1 MSDDQ
6 ERGEARSK
14 ETASA
19 SAVETKA
26 ATKVATKGPKR
37 AIHGPVIDRVG
48 RDVASDRRTL
58 LVLPGLG
65 GGKAGLVALLDG
77 LARTRPVLSIEADSL
92 SGPWPSRVAAIVAEL
107 DRRGLD
113 RVDVLAWSFGGV
125 VAQHALLAAPERFEG
140 AILAATAARLRARER
155 AMMAHLRA
163 LFEQELGSM
172 TLARALIGVLF
183 GPPFLRR
190 PGVVAVLEALLG
202 QVPLDRANWIG
213 AFDALLEHRLEG
225 ELRGIDRVRA
235 VVCGE
240 LDWIFPIDE
249 AERLAE
255 LVGAPLERLPG
266 IGHAL
271 WIEAPEALIAACAR
285 YLGPPSPSS

>member
-1 MSDDQ
+1 MTDP
-6 ERGEARSK
+6 E
-14 ETASA
+14 ETRESGAKDAASVKTPA
-19 SAVETKA
+19 KT
-26 ATKVATKGPKR
+26 GPKR
-37 AIHGPVIDRVG
+37 AIHGPVIERVG
-48 RDVASDRRTL
+48 PGVSADRRTL

-77 LARTRPVLSIEADSL
+77 LARTRPVLSLETDSF
-92 SGPWPSRVAAIVAEL
+92 SGSWPSRVAAILAEL
-107 DRRGLD
+107 DRRGLE

-125 VAQHALLAAPERFEG
+125 VAQHALLAAPQRFEG
-140 AILAATAARLRARER
+140 VILAATAARLRARER

-163 LFEQELGSM
+163 LFEHDLEPM
-172 TLARALIGVLF
+172 ALARALIGVLF

-213 AFDALLEHRLEG
+213 AFDALLEHRLER
-225 ELRGIDRVRA
+225 ELRGTDKVRA
-235 VVCGE
+235 VLCGE

-271 WIEAPEALIAACAR
+271 WIEAPQAMIAACER
-285 YLGPPSPSS
+285 HLGPPSL